1 MNKQRKVSKLRSNF
15 DRTITRYNPS
25 DILSALCSDEL
36 VVRYLT
42 INKLLM
48 NEKMRSSFLQ
58 YRLLF
63 ILSRDPPTK
72 LSFLNQLFLMTK
84 SDESQDIR
92 YRASL
97 VLIYCLNSLSVQSA
111 KFEKSICA
119 VYIF

>member
-84 SDESQDIR
+84 SDESQDVR

-111 KFEKSICA
+111 KFEKSICS